1 MKPEFALNLSF
12 DGITLLRRVRGGWAI
27 LGEAALD
34 GDMAREMAW
43 LREAAA
49 AAAPHG
55 TEVKLILP
63 EDQIKFLDREAGGAP
78 ETAARAALEG
88 ATPYPVAEL
97 RIDAEETGGRLHVAA
112 VAEETLAEAEAFA
125 LEHGFQPV
133 GFVAAK
139 GNGFGREV
147 VFGPAQSWT
156 GKALTPESAGLKIV
170 PMPEGV
176 EVSAGETDAEAA
188 VDADPSPRAP
198 FAAEDDAPAPE
209 TPEQAPTA
217 EAPASEVFEDTPE
230 AAEDDQPIDEPEAAP
245 DNALASDSPEHA
257 PGEAHAKT
265 SDEEPTQARPDTA
278 DQENVVEPEVS
289 PAPTPAPSEAD
300 SKSSD
305 ATSEQSSQPEP
316 TSPDAS
322 EAAPHA
328 QPSEP
333 ESSDPEAPEATP
345 TEEPSAPEPPAS
357 KAKAKAPPAP
367 RAEPAQASF
376 AFQSTRS
383 REEARESPRAPL
395 RANPE
400 DRPAGRLSLSK
411 TSKRKAPAAPKKPAA
426 KKAAEGPA
434 TPAPDLEA
442 SLSRP
447 DPVPPLRSERRSDA
461 TPPLRAERSSDAAP
475 RDAAEPGS
483 EAKPARGSRA
493 APVPPARPGR
503 AAEPGP
509 QLSKPSGQAP
519 APRAEAGDDIP
530 PAPRRSGAGA
540 RPEPQAEPPVAPLRP
555 AAAAQGE
562 GRRDTAPQTPQRPQ
576 SGAPQAED
584 RSAERP
590 PLSARDRIAA
600 LRPGTE
606 APAGT
611 AVDTPALA
619 AGLAAFSGSRRDDPA
634 EAPGPEAAQNL
645 PRGTRPGVGSFF
657 ARKPRID
664 PEKAA
669 EEERMTVFGA
679 RRKDGYVGG
688 KPRYLGLMLTSA
700 LLVFLL
706 GVAAW
711 ASVFLEDGIARF
723 FRETPETAV
732 ASLAPS
738 EDLPALPL
746 ETSARPAARPAPAPE
761 VDPVREARLET
772 GAETDAARSPA
783 PESAEE
789 AGAEPAPEA
798 PAALPE
804 APAEAPPRLLSPEE
818 AEATY
823 AATGIWQR
831 APGAPAEIAGEE
843 SGDPYVA
850 SIDPEVPQFDATALP
865 EVAAAPDSAPA
876 SLPIPAPAGT
886 PFDLDARGLVRA
898 TPEGAVNPD
907 RVRIFAGLPP
917 AVPPRRGAALAPLM
931 EAIPERGDG
940 SRPAPTEIFNRV
952 QESSGLRP
960 SARPE
965 DLQEQNDRAN
975 LAGFS
980 RSELAAFRPEV
991 RPENAKDELEA
1002 DRSATAQA
1010 VETSNR
1016 PSGRPGNI
1024 AAIVAA
1030 VEASRAAAPAPA
1042 QSQQVAQ
1049 AAPRTVAPSV
1059 PSNTSVSR
1067 AATEENA
1074 LNLRRINLIGV
1085 YGNESNRQALVRL
1098 GNGRYVK
1105 VGVGDRLDGG
1115 RVSAIGESQL
1125 RYVKGG
1131 RNMTLEMPR
1140 G

>member
-43 LREAAA
+43 LREAA

-176 EVSAGETDAEAA
+176 EASGAATAEAKADAAAGVSDVEAAADASADAEAA
-188 VDADPSPRAP
+188 PDAAAGEADAAPSQSHAD
-198 FAAEDDAPAPE
+198 AAQDDALAPE
-209 TPEQAPTA
+209 IPEQAPIA
-217 EAPASEVFEDTPE
+217 EAAASEEFEDTPE
-230 AAEDDQPIDEPEAAP
+230 AAENDQPIDEPEAATG
-245 DNALASDSPEHA
+245 DALASDSPEDV
-257 PGEAHAKT
+257 PEAALAKT
-265 SDEEPTQARPDTA
+265 SDVEPTPARPVSA
-278 DQENVVEPEVS
+278 DQESAAEPEPEVS
-289 PAPTPAPSEAD
+289 PAPTPAPSEAET
-300 SKSSD
+300 K
-305 ATSEQSSQPEP
+305 AK
-316 TSPDAS
+316 
-322 EAAPHA
+322 
-328 QPSEP
+328 
-333 ESSDPEAPEATP
+333 EAP
-345 TEEPSAPEPPAS
+345 
-357 KAKAKAPPAP
+357 
-367 RAEPAQASF
+367 EPAQASF

-383 REEARESPRAPL
+383 REEAGESPRAPL

-411 TSKRKAPAAPKKPAA
+411 TPKRKAPAAPKKPAA
-426 KKAAEGPA
+426 KKASEGPA

-447 DPVPPLRSERRSDA
+447 DPAPPRRSERRSDA
-461 TPPLRAERSSDAAP
+461 TPPLRAERPSDATP
-475 RDAAEPGS
+475 RDPAEPGS
-483 EAKPARGSRA
+483 EAKPARASRA

-503 AAEPGP
+503 SAEPGP

-519 APRAEAGDDIP
+519 APRAGAGDDIP
-530 PAPRRSGAGA
+530 PAPRRSGAEA
-540 RPEPQAEPPVAPLRP
+540 QPPRPEAQAEPPVAPLRP

-562 GRRDTAPQTPQRPQ
+562 GRRDTAPQAPQRPQ
-576 SGAPQAED
+576 GRAPQAED
-584 RSAERP
+584 HPAERP

-723 FRETPETAV
+723 FRETPESAV
-732 ASLAPS
+732 ASLTPS

-761 VDPVREARLET
+761 ADPVREARLET

-783 PESAEE
+783 PESPETSEE
-789 AGAEPAPEA
+789 TGEETAPEA

-886 PFDLDARGLVRA
+886 PFDLDDRGLVRA

-980 RSELAAFRPEV
+980 RSELAAFRPEL

-1042 QSQQVAQ
+1042 QAQQVAQ